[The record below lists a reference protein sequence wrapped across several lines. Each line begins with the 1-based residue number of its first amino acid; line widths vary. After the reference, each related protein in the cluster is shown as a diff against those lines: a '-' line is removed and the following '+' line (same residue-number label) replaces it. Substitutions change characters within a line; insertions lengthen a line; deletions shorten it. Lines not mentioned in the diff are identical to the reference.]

1 MSPDESVVVNRSA
14 SYPACSPDCLQCV
27 TMSVM
32 HRAIVFF
39 LLLSIYTAAA
49 QRPDDPH
56 NSIDLEIKTGTM
68 LLQKGE
74 YQAAKVHFERAQT
87 FQGKPTAETSAGI
100 CLAELQMGHFEASR
114 QMANLELQLVTNNH
128 ARAQAHYMIGTAWLR
143 EAGDTTTDK
152 DKLQSAE
159 SSFRE
164 AVKLDPLYDQAYFN
178 LGYALLRQNKDQESK
193 TAFRDFISAAAENPE
208 SARDLPL
215 RPKTRIPPFS
225 ITDDRGRNF
234 STDSLKGRFV
244 LFDFWATWCPPC
256 IRAFPA
262 MRQLAQFFP
271 DNQFLLISVNEDENP
286 EEWQRSRKIHSLD
299 WTQVRDDNS
308 NLYRAFGLAAN
319 SRLSLPRYVLVD
331 ADGFVRQIYSGTDQ
345 LGLLVGQVV
354 RTVQNESPPTTRPGT
369 H

>member
-1 MSPDESVVVNRSA
+1 MCVMH
-14 SYPACSPDCLQCV
+14 CV
-27 TMSVM
+27 T
-32 HRAIVFF
+32 IFFF
-39 LLLSIYTAAA
+39 LSSICTAAA
-49 QRPDDPH
+49 QRGNDSHD
-56 NSIDLEIKTGTM
+56 SIDLEVKTATS

-87 FQGKPTAETSAGI
+87 LQGKPTAETSAGI

-114 QMANLELQLVTNNH
+114 QMAKLELQLVTNDH
-128 ARAQAHYMIGTAWLR
+128 ARAQAHYIIGTAWLR
-143 EAGDTTTDK
+143 EAGDNTTDK

-178 LGYALLRQNKDQESK
+178 LGYALLRQNKEDESK
-193 TAFRDFISAAAENPE
+193 AAFRGFIRAAAENPE

-215 RPKTRIPPFS
+215 TPKTRIPPFN
-225 ITDDRGRNF
+225 IADDRGRSF
-234 STDSLKGRFV
+234 STDFLKGRFV

-271 DNQFLLISVNEDENP
+271 DNQFLLISVNEDENQ
-286 EEWQRSRKIHSLD
+286 EEWQRFRRMHSLD

-331 ADGFVRQIYSGTDQ
+331 ADGFVRQVYSGTDQ

-354 RTVQNESPPTTRPGT
+354 RTVQNESSPKTRPGND
-369 H
+369 

>member
-1 MSPDESVVVNRSA
+1 MNRSA
-14 SYPACSPDCLQCV
+14 SYPEGSANCSQCAI
-27 TMSVM
+27 MSVM
-32 HRAIVFF
+32 RCVTIFFF
-39 LLLSIYTAAA
+39 LLPICTAAA
-49 QRPDDPH
+49 QRESDPH
-56 NSIDLEIKTGTM
+56 NSLDLEVKTATM

-87 FQGKPTAETSAGI
+87 LQGKPTAETSAGI
-100 CLAELQMGHFEASR
+100 CLAELQMGHFEAAR
-114 QMANLELQLVTNNH
+114 QMAKLELQLVTNNH

-143 EAGDTTTDK
+143 EAGDSATDK

-178 LGYALLRQNKDQESK
+178 LGYAILRQNKEDESSV
-193 TAFRDFISAAAENPE
+193 AFRGFIRAAADNPE

-215 RPKTRIPPFS
+215 SPKTRIAQFN
-225 ITDDRGRNF
+225 IADDRGRSF
-234 STDSLKGRFV
+234 STESLKGRFV

-271 DNQFLLISVNEDENP
+271 ENQFLLISVNEDENQ
-286 EEWQRSRKIHSLD
+286 EEWKRFRSMYSLD
-299 WTQVRDDNS
+299 WTQVRDGNS
-308 NLYRAFGLAAN
+308 NLYRGFGLLAN
-319 SRLSLPRYVLVD
+319 DRLSLPRYVLVD
-331 ADGFVRQIYSGTDQ
+331 SDGFVRQIYSGTDQ

-354 RTVQNESPPTTRPGT
+354 RTVQNESSATTKPGKD
-369 H
+369 